1 MPDKSNQVFL
11 IKGEKLFP
19 MPEMPLRKGLFGK
32 TLEDALQTLIA
43 RHPEVIPGGM
53 IGPESDDP
61 HRFVLLRREMP
72 VGGWSL
78 DLLLVDQRGV
88 LTLVEAKLIK
98 NPESRRDVIGQIM
111 EYAANAV
118 ERWADGQARTAASEF
133 WAKQNED
140 IDEIMRR
147 FLGEGVDLEGFWALV
162 EENLKGGRIRLII
175 AGDSIRPEVR
185 RIIEYLNAEMTN
197 AEIYGLELQCYGT
210 DQDSLVLVPRLI
222 GQTQAVLDRKSRMSA
237 PTVWTEN
244 KVRDYIEE
252 LSDDLLAVRYG
263 QMFELA
269 LEKGIFVN
277 RVGLYPGFNI
287 SGTDGKVLFGFWANG
302 YFDIYMNED
311 RFNGGAVER
320 DGFVAD
326 LKSIGLLDEGLDPNG
341 VVANKKALR
350 AVTDLNEDEFSK
362 FLDIVNR
369 YSAA

>member
-222 GQTQAVLDRKSRMSA
+222 GQTQAILDRKSQSSRGNQ
-237 PTVWTEN
+237 WTINE
-244 KVRDYIEE
+244 VRDYIEE
-252 LSDDLLAVRYG
+252 MDDKTLADRLKEIL
-263 QMFELA
+263 ELTLKNDAFMNRIA
-269 LEKGIFVN
+269 LK
-277 RVGLYPGFNI
+277 PGFNVR
-287 SGTDGKVLFGFWANG
+287 SRNGKVLFGFAHDG
-302 YFDIYMNED
+302 GVGIYMSED
-311 RFNGGAVER
+311 RFGGSAEER
-320 DGFVAD
+320 DEFVTE
-326 LKSIGLLDEGLDPNG
+326 LKSIGLLDEGLDPQQVLTCRNSIIG
-341 VVANKKALR
+341 FADIK
-350 AVTDLNEDEFSK
+350 EEEFSK